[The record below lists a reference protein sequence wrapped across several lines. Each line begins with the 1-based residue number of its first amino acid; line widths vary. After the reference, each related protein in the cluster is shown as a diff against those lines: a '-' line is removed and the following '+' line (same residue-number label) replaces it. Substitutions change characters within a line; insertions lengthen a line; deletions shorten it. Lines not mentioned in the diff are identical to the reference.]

1 MNKKILSIIM
11 MIMLG
16 AVSFAQ
22 DNSADTAQAAQPAPD
37 AVTEATSKK
46 PNVKVGIAVEVKDKN
61 YIYTAGE
68 NTDTHKQNFSG
79 YRNKAVVQGGALV
92 NINDRVVLSPYVRAH
107 DLNFRTKDIDVHER
121 NKDDNTNDTIVT
133 EKNFRFQYGA
143 LKTGMS
149 AAADVADFFSI
160 GCNLFQWTY
169 FTEDNPVW
177 VGLGYSLSLDF
188 SIEKAFLDIN
198 FWDEISTRWA
208 DKDNATKN
216 RILNLFD
223 YGFQFNFFNFINPK
237 INTGLYASGEFE
249 LDYDSK
255 DGKFDANYLY
265 NELYTGIKSS
275 PLPFLT
281 FWTAYFVQ
289 AECNWNEDGTR
300 VAGKGAIDMGLDTG
314 ITFKYNGFSVTFD
327 YEGKLYRLKDRGI
340 DDWTQKPISQSITLT
355 LGYKFKTYFTKK

>member
-1 MNKKILSIIM
+1 MKNKFLLVIIM
-11 MIMLG
+11 ILTC
-16 AVSFAQ
+16 AFVFAQ
-22 DNSADTAQAAQPAPD
+22 DNSAD

>member
-1 MNKKILSIIM
+1 MKKIFIIAAVTFCLTMFLS
-11 MIMLG
+11 
-16 AVSFAQ
+16 AQ
-22 DNSADTAQAAQPAPD
+22 DNSADTAQSAQPAPD

-46 PNVKVGIAVEVKDKN
+46 PNVKVGVAVEVKDKN

-68 NTDTHKQNFSG
+68 NTETHKQNFSG

-107 DLNFRTKDIDVHER
+107 DLNFRTKDIKAHKTTDQTS
-121 NKDDNTNDTIVT
+121 DIVT

-149 AAADVADFFSI
+149 ASVDATDFFSI

-169 FTEDNPVW
+169 FTEENPVW
-177 VGLGYSLSLDF
+177 AGLGYSLSLDF
-188 SIEKAFLDIN
+188 SIEKAFLEIN
-198 FWDEISTRWA
+198 LWDEISTRWA

-255 DGKFDANYLY
+255 DGKFENNYLY
-265 NELYTGIKSS
+265 NEVYTGIKSS
-275 PLPFLT
+275 PMPFLT
-281 FWTAYFVQ
+281 FWAAYFVQ
-289 AECNWNEDGTR
+289 AECNWNQDGSR
-300 VAGKGAIDMGLDTG
+300 VAGDGAIDMGLDTG

-327 YEGKLYRLKDRGI
+327 YEGKLYRLGDRGI
-340 DDWTQKPISQSITLT
+340 DDWVQKPISQSITIT
-355 LGYKFKTYFTKK
+355 LGYKFKTYFAKK